1 MDPSN
6 RYLALTDPCRGD
18 VYVFD
23 SVSWKVSTS
32 LRLWPTSGALH
43 VRWLNSTH
51 LIISNPGRLWMGSTW
66 GENTSSLS
74 DGLVLVRLSADST
87 LSITGSVSSGHVN
100 GTESLTLL
108 PSSLHSV
115 MLGGF
120 RSNTMD
126 VVDLNTLSITA
137 ERTDETWRQ
146 MVGVWDSCRDLALLG
161 LWTDEGGLIALD
173 KDLNELGRVVGLPY
187 ANRVKISPSRSYV
200 AVPLETSH
208 GGGFAIV
215 NVTNV
220 HDMNI
225 EYILRSGVGSGVNDT
240 VYALEWVDSN
250 NLYVAATDGIL
261 RVYSLR

>member
-1 MDPSN
+1 MSWVVW
-6 RYLALTDPCRGD
+6 LVCRTCSRC
-18 VYVFD
+18 VII
-23 SVSWKVSTS
+23 
-32 LRLWPTSGALH
+32 
-43 VRWLNSTH
+43 TH
-51 LIISNPGRLWMGSTW
+51 T
-66 GENTSSLS
+66 
-74 DGLVLVRLSADST
+74 
-87 LSITGSVSSGHVN
+87 
-100 GTESLTLL
+100 
-108 PSSLHSV
+108 
-115 MLGGF
+115 
-120 RSNTMD
+120 
-126 VVDLNTLSITA
+126 
-137 ERTDETWRQ
+137 RTRKHTHTHTYR
-146 MVGVWDSCRDLALLG
+146 
-161 LWTDEGGLIALD
+161 
-173 KDLNELGRVVGLPY
+173 Y

>member
-23 SVSWKVSTS
+23 TVSWKVSTS
-32 LRLWPTSGALH
+32 LRLWPYAGALH

-108 PSSLHSV
+108 PSSIHSV

-146 MVGVWDSCRDLALLG
+146 MVGVWDSSRDLALLG

-187 ANRVKISPSRSYV
+187 VFSLCYNYAHTHSKTHTHTHIQVRESCQNISKS
-200 AVPLETSH
+200 
-208 GGGFAIV
+208 
-215 NVTNV
+215 
-220 HDMNI
+220 
-225 EYILRSGVGSGVNDT
+225 ILRGSTTGNVSWWWFCDC
-240 VYALEWVDSN
+240 ERHECS
-250 NLYVAATDGIL
+250 
-261 RVYSLR
+261 